1 MSILIA
7 GGAGYIGSVTAAQ
20 LLASGYEVVV
30 YDDLS
35 RGHRLAV
42 PPKAVFVQA
51 ELGAT
56 GTLVRTFKKY
66 RVDAVMH
73 FAAHSQVPESMTF
86 PEIYYENNVVVG
98 KRILDAMRQ
107 ADVNFIIFSST
118 CATFGDPETIP
129 IHEQVPQHPAHPYGE
144 TKLAFERMLHWYHQ
158 IHGLNY
164 SILRYFNAAG
174 AAYGLGEDHRPESH
188 LIPLVLQV
196 ALGQRDKI
204 AVFGNDYPTPDGT
217 CIRDYIHIAD
227 LAQAHILAMEKKRN
241 EASHFNLGNG
251 SGYRVREV
259 IDGARRVTGHP
270 IPEYLAARRP
280 GDPPRLIGDNKKIK
294 RELGWE
300 PRFPSLEE
308 MIATAWEWHRRNP
321 DGYAD

>member
-1 MSILIA
+1 MSILVA

-20 LLASGYEVVV
+20 LLDSGYEVVV

-35 RGHRLAV
+35 RGHRAAV
-42 PPKAVFVQA
+42 PQKATFVQA
-51 ELGAT
+51 QLGDT
-56 GTLVRTFKKY
+56 DTLVRTFRKY
-66 RVDAVMH
+66 NVDAVMH
-73 FAAHSQVPESMTF
+73 FAAHSQVPESMRF

-98 KRILDAMRQ
+98 KRMLDAMRQ

-118 CATFGDPETIP
+118 CATFGDPEIIP
-129 IHEQVPQHPAHPYGE
+129 IHESVPQKPANPYGE
-144 TKLAFERMLHWYHQ
+144 TKLAFERMLHWYHE

-174 AAYGLGEDHRPESH
+174 SAHGLGEDHRPESH

-196 ALGQRDKI
+196 ALGKRKQI
-204 AVFGNDYPTPDGT
+204 AIFGDDYPTPDGT

-227 LAQAHILAMEKKRN
+227 LAQAHILAMEKKRS

-251 SGYRVREV
+251 SGYSVKEV
-259 IDGARRVTGHP
+259 IASARQVTGRE
-270 IPEYLAARRP
+270 IPTVLEPRRP
-280 GDPPRLIGDNKKIK
+280 GDPPRLIGDNAKIK

-300 PRFPSLEE
+300 PRFPGLRE